1 MKNYIVE
8 LFYDGE
14 RYITVIQTNS
24 KDARNNA
31 IKRAKKELRAR
42 GVTSKINRVRAKLYC
57 LVIK

>member
-8 LFYDGE
+8 LFYNGE
-14 RYITVIQTNS
+14 SYKTAIQTNS

-42 GVTSKINRVRAKLYC
+42 GVTSKINRVSARVLK
-57 LVIK
+57 

>member
-8 LFYDGE
+8 LFYNDE
-14 RYITVIQTNS
+14 SYKTAIQTNS

-42 GVTSKINRVRAKLYC
+42 GVTSKIKRVSAKLYC
-57 LVIK
+57 LGI

>member
-8 LFYDGE
+8 LFYNGE
-14 RYITVIQTNS
+14 SYKTAIQTNS

-42 GVTSKINRVRAKLYC
+42 GVKGRIDKVSARMYC
-57 LVIK
+57 LDKV